1 VCAADTNDFV
11 RRDAADARR
20 VRRARAFACTRPL
33 HRLEADKGQ
42 VHADLAPYPL
52 DQLALDAIELVA
64 LNQEFQN
71 GLTRDEL
78 TDRLADQ
85 ASRHAPSRSREE
97 HTDVAQRVVTELLAA
112 HQLRV
117 PELEADGHIG
127 QVVMTLRLLSEHEA
141 VKGRIY
147 LRAGAEAI
155 NVLVDRLD
163 IDAASEAQ
171 AAELRLRFL
180 VQNRQM
186 RAAQTVAHAMRL
198 LSVQYMEETR
208 RYVDAARRNLA
219 ELDWVADVLPHLEG
233 AHRHLEERL
242 AGEQAIIGEL
252 EDVLVA
258 PETRDRQ
265 AAVDAVGLLRG
276 THRTHAEL
284 LTHLAG
290 VHEAFSVAQ
299 DRQQFVLRP
308 LSVRRADLRHDV
320 LGGFMALT
328 FRDAHALFPH
338 PVELLLGAVARPIV
352 TPVAI
357 AARALDVAG
366 LDESNG
372 AGADEP
378 ELEHDTG
385 DESRRTALAAYLD
398 AVDGRRLSE
407 ILAEAAR
414 DLDPASLW
422 TLATM
427 AVEAYGAE
435 HLAVL
440 GSADGE
446 EQHSVP
452 ARFLAAFNLAE
463 PLTVAGAGW
472 LKGDDLRFVDVV
484 LLDEDAEP

>member
-1 VCAADTNDFV
+1 MSADHAH
-11 RRDAADARR
+11 RGLRADAADQRR

-42 VHADLAPYPL
+42 IHGDLSPYPL

-78 TDRLADQ
+78 VERLADQ
-85 ASRHAPSRSREE
+85 AARHAPDRIRSE
-97 HTDVAQRVVTELLAA
+97 HVDIAQRVADELLAA

-117 PELEADGHIG
+117 PELVDDGHIG
-127 QVVMTLRLLSEHEA
+127 QVLMTLRLLSEHEA

-155 NVLVDRLD
+155 NVLIDRLD

-186 RAAQTVAHAMRL
+186 RAAQSLAHAMRL
-198 LSVQYMEETR
+198 LSVQYMEQTR
-208 RYVDAARRNLA
+208 RYVDAAHRNLA
-219 ELDWVADVLPHLEG
+219 ELDWMAEVMPHLQA
-233 AHRHLEERL
+233 AHHHLEERL
-242 AGEQAIIGEL
+242 SSEQAIIGEL

-258 PETRDRQ
+258 PDTRDRD
-265 AAVDAVGLLRG
+265 AAVDAIGLLRG

-290 VHEAFSVAQ
+290 VHETYAAAQ

-320 LGGFMALT
+320 IGGFMALT
-328 FRDAHALFPH
+328 LTDADSLRPH
-338 PVELLLGAVARPIV
+338 PADVVLGAVGAPLI
-352 TPVAI
+352 TPSAI
-357 AARALDVAG
+357 ATRGLDTARLDVSTGTPAE
-366 LDESNG
+366 D
-372 AGADEP
+372 P
-378 ELEHDTG
+378 ELEHDL
-385 DESRRTALAAYLD
+385 DEESRRADLAEYLRG
-398 AVDGRRLSE
+398 VDGRRLSE
-407 ILAEAAR
+407 LLAVAASE
-414 DLDPASLW
+414 LDPASLW
-422 TLATM
+422 ALAAM
-427 AVEAYGAE
+427 ATEAYGAE

-440 GSADGE
+440 GADGDD
-446 EQHSVP
+446 QQSVP
-452 ARFLAAFNLAE
+452 ARFLAAYRLAV
-463 PLTVAGAGW
+463 PLAVPGADW
-472 LKGDDLRFVDVV
+472 LGGDDLRLVEVE
-484 LLDEDAEP
+484 LLDEEAVP

>member
-1 VCAADTNDFV
+1 VKI
-11 RRDAADARR
+11 DAADERR
-20 VRRARAFACTRPL
+20 LRRARAFACTRPL

-42 VHADLAPYPL
+42 VQGDLSPYPL

-71 GLTRDEL
+71 GLTREEL
-78 TDRLADQ
+78 IDRLATQ
-85 ASRHAPSRSREE
+85 AARHAPQAPGADHEA
-97 HTDVAQRVVTELLAA
+97 VAQRVVGELLAA

-117 PELEADGHIG
+117 PELVADGHIG

-141 VKGRIY
+141 VRGRIY

-155 NVLVDRLD
+155 NVLIDRLD

-186 RAAQTVAHAMRL
+186 RAAQSLAHAMRL

-219 ELDWVADVLPHLEG
+219 ELDWLTDVLPHLEA

-242 AGEQAIIGEL
+242 SSEQAIIGEL

-258 PETRDRQ
+258 PDTRDRD

-284 LTHLAG
+284 LTQLAG
-290 VHEAFSVAQ
+290 VHETYASAQ

-308 LSVRRADLRHDV
+308 LSVRRADLRHEV
-320 LGGFMALT
+320 LTGYMALT
-328 FRDAHALFPH
+328 LRDAHALLPH
-338 PVELLLGAVARPIV
+338 PAHVVLGAIGRPLI
-352 TPVAI
+352 TPGAI
-357 AARALDVAG
+357 AERGLDVAQ
-366 LDESNG
+366 NAAP
-372 AGADEP
+372 AGVSAEEP
-378 ELEHDTG
+378 ELEHDVD
-385 DESRRTALAAYLD
+385 DESRRAQLAAFLD
-398 AVDGRRLSE
+398 GVDGRRLSE
-407 ILAEAAR
+407 VLTDAAR
-414 DLDPASLW
+414 ELDPPALW
-422 TLATM
+422 ALAAM
-427 AVEAYGAE
+427 ATEAYGAE

-440 GSADGE
+440 GGVDSED
-446 EQHSVP
+446 QSSVP
-452 ARFLAAFNLAE
+452 SRFLAAFRLDE
-463 PLTVAGAGW
+463 PLAVPDAGW
-472 LKGDDLRFVDVV
+472 LVGDDLRLIEVEVV
-484 LLDEDAEP
+484 EEETTA